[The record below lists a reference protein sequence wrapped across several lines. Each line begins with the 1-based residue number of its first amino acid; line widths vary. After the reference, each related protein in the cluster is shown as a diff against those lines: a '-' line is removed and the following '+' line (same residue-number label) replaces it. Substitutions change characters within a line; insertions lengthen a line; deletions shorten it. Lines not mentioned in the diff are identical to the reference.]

1 MHLLFVLLLKLSIFS
16 KQYVNPFSS
25 KLQSNIH
32 NRDKGNG
39 APWHVSGDMSPDAA
53 PKLHK
58 SAGEW
63 NTYSCVYHKLDT
75 SYSDNFNVLHF

>member
-39 APWHVSGDMSPDAA
+39 APWHVSDEISPEAA

-58 SAGEW
+58 STGEIH
-63 NTYSCVYHKLDT
+63 TSVCTIKFDT
-75 SYSDNFNVLHF
+75 SYSFNFSVLHF

>member
-32 NRDKGNG
+32 NRDKGIG
-39 APWHVSGDMSPDAA
+39 APWHVSDETSPEAA

-58 SAGEW
+58 SAGEIHTSVRTI
-63 NTYSCVYHKLDT
+63 NFDT
-75 SYSDNFNVLHF
+75 SYSFNFSVLHF

>member
-32 NRDKGNG
+32 NRDKGIG
-39 APWHVSGDMSPDAA
+39 APWHVSDETSPEAA

-58 SAGEW
+58 SAGEIH
-63 NTYSCVYHKLDT
+63 TSVCTIKFDT
-75 SYSDNFNVLHF
+75 SYSFNFSVLHF

>member
-39 APWHVSGDMSPDAA
+39 APWHVSDEISPEAA

-58 SAGEW
+58 SAGEIHTSVRTI
-63 NTYSCVYHKLDT
+63 NFDT
-75 SYSDNFNVLHF
+75 SYSFNFSVLHF

>member
-39 APWHVSGDMSPDAA
+39 APWHVSDETSPEAA

-58 SAGEW
+58 AAGE
-63 NTYSCVYHKLDT
+63 
-75 SYSDNFNVLHF
+75 